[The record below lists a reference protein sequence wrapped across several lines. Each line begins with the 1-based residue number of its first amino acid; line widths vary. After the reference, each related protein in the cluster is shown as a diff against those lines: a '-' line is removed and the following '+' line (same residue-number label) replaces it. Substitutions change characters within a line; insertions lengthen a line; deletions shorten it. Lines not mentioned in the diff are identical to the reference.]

1 MAHTLSTRF
10 NPVDTKSS
18 RSKNQLY
25 YGIAL
30 CLVEVARLPLR
41 NGEIPIVD
49 VLGCARQM
57 LT

>member
-10 NPVDTKSS
+10 NSQDTKSS

-25 YGIAL
+25 CKIAL
-30 CLVEVARLPLR
+30 CLVEAARLPLR
-41 NGEIPIVD
+41 IGEIPSLD
-49 VLGCARQM
+49 VLGCARLM